1 MGKRDGFSEYV
12 EWAKKAKP
20 RIDYGDFVREWGY
33 AGRLID
39 DIVSGRI
46 HRDKFLSECY
56 KSANRIRRPERDWYT
71 ESSSELYDAL
81 LEYTSNKRYAKDETD
96 HECEHAYQFS
106 RFVSGSGKRISGTVF
121 LVRVCSDGKIIP
133 FAAPYI
139 KRMFRSPISC
149 AQDGILEQMTEQDII
164 DYFLYLRR
172 VVDDRSEG
180 DSLIL
185 GG

>member
-1 MGKRDGFSEYV
+1 MGRQGFSEYA

-33 AGRLID
+33 AGRLVD
-39 DIVSGRI
+39 DIICGRI
-46 HRDKFLSECY
+46 HRDKFLSETH
-56 KSANRIRRPERDWYT
+56 KADSRLRVPERDWYV

-81 LEYTSNKRYAKDETD
+81 FEYTGDKRYARDETN
-96 HECEHAYQFS
+96 HECEHASQFS
-106 RFVSGSGKRISGTVF
+106 GFVSSSGKRISGTVF

-139 KRMFRSPISC
+139 KKIFKSPISC
-149 AQDGILEQMTEQDII
+149 AQESMFYQMTEQDII

-172 VVDDRSEG
+172 VVDDRSQG
-180 DSLIL
+180 DALIL